1 MVDEDQVQ
9 DAEEQVIA
17 DLIAYSADELIDLRE
32 AALSQKWPP
41 YLDEGFK
48 NNRGT
53 WDPDRWH
60 QNKKR
65 GSTPPPSEDK
75 TSDKGSKKDETNEA
89 GVNKVG

>member
-60 QNKKR
+60 QNKRR
-65 GSTPPPSEDK
+65 GSTPPAEDK
-75 TSDKGSKKDETNEA
+75 GPSKSSEA
-89 GVNKVG
+89 GTIEPIKVNIS